1 MRQLTSLDLQFLTIE
16 NATHCG
22 HVAGVS
28 VLDPT
33 DAPGGPV
40 TLEGLRD
47 LVAGRLHLV
56 PPLRRRLVEV
66 PLGIDRPYW
75 IEDPDFDLEFHLR
88 ELALPAPGDARKLGE
103 QVARLHARPLDRG
116 RPLWELYLVHGL
128 EGGRQAIY
136 GKVHHA
142 VIDGVSGG
150 EILGILMDRTPVPRT
165 VDPPE
170 EGWRGETPP
179 GQFRLLG
186 RGLRNL
192 ATHPARALRALP
204 RLLPH
209 LDDLPGAAMVPGTA
223 AIARAA
229 DQVARAARRST
240 RPADLPARPNL
251 EVPRT
256 PFNGPITPHR
266 RFAYGSVSRA
276 EVRDVRRAFGC
287 TDNDV
292 VMALCTSAL
301 RRWLIDHDALP
312 ELPLIAG
319 VPVSLR
325 ARRDA
330 PDGAAGGGN
339 QISLLVA
346 PLPTN
351 VADPAERLAALA
363 EAMYAAKRRFQAMPA
378 GWLED
383 MTDLVP
389 AALAGLASRAVTNL
403 LNRSATSPFNLLIS
417 NVPGP
422 QVPLYVAGA
431 RMLGHYPVS
440 AVSDAFGG
448 LNMTVVGYDGRL
460 DFGLVAC
467 REMVPDLWDM
477 AGHLGDALAELV
489 AAAPAPVPSE

>member
-1 MRQLTSLDLQFLTIE
+1 VKQLTALDNQFLTIE
-16 NATHCG
+16 NATNCG

-28 VLDPT
+28 VLDPA
-33 DAPGGPV
+33 DSPAGPV
-40 TLEGLRD
+40 TLDGLRE

-75 IEDPDFDLEFHLR
+75 IEDPEFDLEFHLR
-88 ELALPAPGDARKLGE
+88 EVALPAPGVPRRVGE
-103 QVARLHARPLDRG
+103 QVARLHARPLDRA
-116 RPLWELYLVHGL
+116 RPLWELYLIHGL

-165 VDPPE
+165 VDPPPD
-170 EGWRGETPP
+170 GWHGEVPP
-179 GQFRLLG
+179 GQYRLLG

-229 DQVARAARRST
+229 ERVARAKGLPT

-266 RFAYGSVSRA
+266 RFAYGSVPLA
-276 EVRDVRRAFGC
+276 EVRAVRRAFGC

-301 RRWLIDHDALP
+301 RRWLLDHRALP
-312 ELPLIAG
+312 EVPLVAG

-325 ARRDA
+325 AKKEARTNGVTR
-330 PDGAAGGGN
+330 GGN

-346 PLPTN
+346 PLPTHLSDP
-351 VADPAERLAALA
+351 VARLTAVAEG
-363 EAMYAAKRRFQAMPA
+363 MYAAKRRFQAMPD

-389 AALAGLASRAVTNL
+389 AALTGLASRAVTNL

-422 QVPLYVAGA
+422 HVPLYVAGA

-448 LNMTVVGYDGRL
+448 LNMTVVGYDGSL

-477 AGHLGDALAELV
+477 AGHLTDALAELV
-489 AAAPAPVPSE
+489 SASS

>member
-1 MRQLTSLDLQFLTIE
+1 MQQLTSLDLQFLTLE

-28 VLDPT
+28 VLDPSGS
-33 DAPGGPV
+33 PGGPV

-66 PLGIDRPYW
+66 PLGLDRPYW
-75 IEDPDFDLEFHLR
+75 VEDPDFDLEFHLR
-88 ELALPAPGDARKLGE
+88 EIALAAPGDTRQVAE
-103 QVARLHARPLDRG
+103 QVARLHARPLDRS

-150 EILGILMDRTPVPRT
+150 EILGILMDRTPVPREVEQPT
-165 VDPPE
+165 AL
-170 EGWRGETPP
+170 WRGEPMP
-179 GQFRLLG
+179 DQYALL
-186 RGLRNL
+186 RHGLRNV
-192 ATHPARALRALP
+192 AAHPGRALRSLP

-209 LDDLPGAAMVPGTA
+209 LDDLPGAALIPGSA

-229 DQVARAARRST
+229 DRVARATKRPT
-240 RPADLPARPNL
+240 RAAGLPARPNL
-251 EVPRT
+251 DVPRT

-266 RFAYGSVSRA
+266 RFAYGSVDLA
-276 EVRDVRRAFGC
+276 EVRSVRRAFGC

-292 VMALCTSAL
+292 VMAMCTTAL
-301 RRWLIDHDALP
+301 RRWLLDHHALP
-312 ELPLIAG
+312 DAPLIAG

-325 ARRDA
+325 AKPAARRD
-330 PDGAAGGGN
+330 GVTGGGN
-339 QISLLVA
+339 QLSLMVA

-351 VADPAERLAALA
+351 VADPLERLAAIS
-363 EAMYAAKRRFQAMPA
+363 EAMLAAKRRFKAMPD

-383 MTDLVP
+383 VTDLVP
-389 AALAGLASRAVTNL
+389 PALAGLAFRSATRL
-403 LNRSATSPFNLLIS
+403 LNRSANSPVNLLIS

-422 QVPLYVAGA
+422 HVPLYVAGA

-440 AVSDAFGG
+440 AISDAFGG

-460 DFGLVAC
+460 DFGLVSC
-467 REMVPDLWDM
+467 REMVPDLWDL
-477 AGHLGDALAELV
+477 ASHLTDALAELL
-489 AAAPAPVPSE
+489 AATP